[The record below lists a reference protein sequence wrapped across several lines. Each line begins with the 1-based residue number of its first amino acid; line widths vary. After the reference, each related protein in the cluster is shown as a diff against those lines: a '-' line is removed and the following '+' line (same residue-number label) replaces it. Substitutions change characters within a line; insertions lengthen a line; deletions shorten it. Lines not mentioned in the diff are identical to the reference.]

1 MTPGSDQTRGRLRYA
16 ADERPPRLMSFI
28 IGSQTAILVCVPVV
42 VVNTI
47 VARVANQ
54 GDAYLTWAIFASMVI
69 GGLITVVQAK
79 RFGAIGGGSL
89 TVMGASGAA
98 IGVAVIAL
106 VTGGPAL
113 LGGLVVASA
122 LCQFILAAN
131 LAHLRRLITP
141 QVSGTLLALVSVT
154 VMPMGFAML
163 TRVPEAAPAA
173 AAPTVTAVTIVV
185 VVCLMLRAP
194 RIVRAWTPLIG
205 MGAGC
210 LTAAFF
216 GILDFGRV
224 ADASWVGVPSTAS
237 PGLDLSFGPG
247 FWILLP
253 GFLFVVFV
261 ITVRQ
266 VGDAVRMQRLSYRE
280 HKAVDFR
287 KVEGAVNACGVGTV
301 LSGLA
306 GVLPPWPYTAGI
318 ALADGIG
325 VAARRVGVH
334 IGIVLVALA
343 FVPKIAALILSIP
356 PPVLG
361 AYIMVIFGVTFAQGM
376 RIVFREGANRQN
388 ALVAGLA
395 FWIGVGIQFQAIF
408 PGHLATPT
416 GRMLANGLTAGGLTV
431 LLLTLFL
438 ELTGPRRR
446 KTEMALRPD
455 SLPELDRFVVGFA
468 TRYGWGAKATERLRA
483 ASEEALLCLLRQEE
497 DERAPAAEGR
507 RLRVVAQ
514 GARDGAV
521 LEFTAAT
528 RAGNLENRMLLLG
541 DRPDPTSERD
551 LSLALLRHH
560 ATSVKHREYHN
571 VDILAVRVDR

>member
-1 MTPGSDQTRGRLRYA
+1 MT
-16 ADERPPRLMSFI
+16 
-28 IGSQTAILVCVPVV
+28 
-42 VVNTI
+42 
-47 VARVANQ
+47 
-54 GDAYLTWAIFASMVI
+54 
-69 GGLITVVQAK
+69 
-79 RFGAIGGGSL
+79 
-89 TVMGASGAA
+89 
-98 IGVAVIAL
+98 
-106 VTGGPAL
+106 
-113 LGGLVVASA
+113 
-122 LCQFILAAN
+122 
-131 LAHLRRLITP
+131 
-141 QVSGTLLALVSVT
+141 
-154 VMPMGFAML
+154 
-163 TRVPEAAPAA
+163 
-173 AAPTVTAVTIVV
+173 
-185 VVCLMLRAP
+185 
-194 RIVRAWTPLIG
+194 
-205 MGAGC
+205 
-210 LTAAFF
+210 
-216 GILDFGRV
+216 
-224 ADASWVGVPSTAS
+224 
-237 PGLDLSFGPG
+237 
-247 FWILLP
+247 
-253 GFLFVVFV
+253 FV

-266 VGDAVRMQRLSYRE
+266 VGDAVRMQRLSCRE
-280 HKAVDFR
+280 RQAVDFR

-343 FVPKIAALILSIP
+343 FVPKIGALILSIP

-446 KTEMALRPD
+446 KTENGAAPGQPPGTRPF
-455 SLPELDRFVVGFA
+455 R
-468 TRYGWGAKATERLRA
+468 
-483 ASEEALLCLLRQEE
+483 
-497 DERAPAAEGR
+497 R
-507 RLRVVAQ
+507 RLRDPVRLGRHGDGTSARRVRGSVALSLAPGGGRARAGRGGTPPAGGRS
-514 GARDGAV
+514 GAR
-521 LEFTAAT
+521 AT
-528 RAGNLENRMLLLG
+528 VPCWNSRRPRGPATWRTGCCCSET
-541 DRPDPTSERD
+541 RPDPTSERD

-560 ATSVKHREYHN
+560 ATSVQHREYHN